1 MAHAV
6 KMDGTDID
14 LKIPLSELASLVKTF
29 YQVCVTDEDNNREV
43 GLYIAW
49 EEDGGGLI
57 GYLVDDVIVFNRKQS
72 GTFKNS
78 LDGGLGDLLEKYN
91 GSGTLE
97 LVGEDG
103 EVDHIKYVDGKGKEG
118 KVVYE

>member
-29 YQVCVTDEDNNREV
+29 YQVCVTDEGDKREV
-43 GLYIAW
+43 ALYLHA
-49 EEDGGGLI
+49 EEDGDGLI
-57 GYLVDDVIVFNRKQS
+57 GYLENDFIVFNRKQS
-72 GTFKNS
+72 GTFKGS
-78 LDGGLGDLLEKYN
+78 QDGGLGDLLEKYK